1 MKRKIWTFV
10 LVILI
15 AAVPASLIAGD
26 VFVSFDWTGI
36 SPVPTY
42 LRYQV
47 DGQADGSWTAG
58 DASASGILL
67 NLDETAS
74 HTVYVQASYDGI
86 LYGKSS
92 SVAIAAAASES
103 ASSSSASAE
112 SVTAEEPASSVEEPM
127 QAAVEK
133 TEAVSNTKS
142 SLQSMISLDG
152 SFVMYKTGSGHSK
165 ALAGT
170 FSQDFFKEGKNFGM
184 GYSLGVFWDKPL
196 VFGVK
201 IGPDF
206 AFKLGKKFSLAAG
219 AGVMGD
225 MDVKVHDSINLSAY
239 AEAGLRFAFTDGFA
253 IGAKFT
259 YVYPFKSFA
268 L

>member
-1 MKRKIWTFV
+1 

-67 NLDETAS
+67 NLDETVS
-74 HTVYVQASYDGI
+74 HTVYVQASYDGT
-86 LYGKSS
+86 LYGKAS

-103 ASSSSASAE
+103 APASAV
-112 SVTAEEPASSVEEPM
+112 SAEEPASSVEEPM

-239 AEAGLRFAFTDGFA
+239 AEAGLRFAFSDGFA

>member
-1 MKRKIWTFV
+1 M
-10 LVILI
+10 VILI

-67 NLDETAS
+67 NLDETVS
-74 HTVYVQASYDGI
+74 HTVYVQASYDGT
-86 LYGKSS
+86 LYGKAS

-103 ASSSSASAE
+103 APASAV
-112 SVTAEEPASSVEEPM
+112 SAEEPASYVEEPM

-239 AEAGLRFAFTDGFA
+239 AEAGLRFAFSDGFA